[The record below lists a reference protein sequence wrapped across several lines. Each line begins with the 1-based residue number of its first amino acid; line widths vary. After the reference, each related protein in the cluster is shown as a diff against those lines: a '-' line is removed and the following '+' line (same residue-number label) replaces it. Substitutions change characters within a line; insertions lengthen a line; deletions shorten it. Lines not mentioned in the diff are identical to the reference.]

1 MTAISELRRA
11 GEDHCADFLRCLSD
25 DFGRHIKERHLTAE
39 EAREMAASL
48 RFQARLLFPDRMDT
62 YDRIYGARFQRLI
75 TQFLAAKLE
84 LT

>member
-1 MTAISELRRA
+1 
-11 GEDHCADFLRCLSD
+11 
-25 DFGRHIKERHLTAE
+25 
-39 EAREMAASL
+39 MAASL
-48 RFQARLLFPDRMDT
+48 RFQAKLLFPDRMDT